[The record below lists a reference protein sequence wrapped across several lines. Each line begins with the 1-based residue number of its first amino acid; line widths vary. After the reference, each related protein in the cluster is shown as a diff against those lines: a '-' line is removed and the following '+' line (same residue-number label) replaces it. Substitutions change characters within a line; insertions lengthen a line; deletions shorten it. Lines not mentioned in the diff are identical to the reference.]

1 MKKIILILLVL
12 VSFMGISQEREP
24 MRKQALDMTPEQM
37 ATLKTKKMTLALDLT
52 DKQHNEVYAVNLEY
66 AKIRKA
72 KMVERKAIRESG
84 EKEELTAELLYARKN
99 EKLDNMIAH
108 KRKMKNILSEEQYEK
123 WEKMYRRKGMHHK
136 KREGNKK
143 RRMHHKEKHLGE

>member
-12 VSFMGISQEREP
+12 VSFIGVSQEHKP
-24 MRKQALDMTPEQM
+24 TRKQVVDMTPEQM

-52 DKQHNEVYAVNLEY
+52 DKQYNDVYTVNLEH

-72 KMVERKAIRESG
+72 KMAERKAIRDSG
-84 EKEELTAELLYARKN
+84 EKEEPTAELLYARKN

-108 KRKMKNILSEEQYEK
+108 KRKMKNILSEEQYKK
-123 WEKMYRRKGMHHK
+123 WEKMHRRKGMHHK
-136 KREGNKK
+136 RGNDNKK
-143 RRMHHKEKHLGE
+143 RKMHYKEKHLDE